1 MNTMSTLQTVARL
14 DSERVFRAVIDAAM
28 GTGTEQ
34 LLEWVRFQPEQF
46 GIDTPRH
53 VPIFA
58 KKVVLPHYALL
69 SDDAQ
74 SDTVEKICEQL
85 ETDSGMFFTYALDAS
100 AGIISIYVA
109 SVEVDATTLIDLFE
123 SLDEELDDDDDEELE
138 DEGEDPDFLFEPE
151 LLIGTDVL
159 VNDLLRTVMEVDA
172 SEMTAL
178 LDDGSTIDFFDI
190 KVDSLDGS
198 YFIPAP
204 ENFGVDRSVEN
215 AARDV
220 RVSQMNTE
228 DEEDEDEEDEDDFPE
243 EPAVVVPQ
251 IRDAAEA
258 VENTND
264 DDFPEE
270 ELQQA
275 ETVNEDQALAAAIA
289 EEQNEQA
296 EVQTTEPVAEPVA
309 EAPAS
314 AVETADDTFAEE
326 EQSEV
331 TESAQTETQAPT
343 EAPVETASAVEGVSE
358 SEMARR
364 TELLESVK
372 EQLPN
377 DSVSEIKD
385 NVLTVFMVKDD
396 KDYELTITLT
406 QQLFAGERMIDIF
419 VLASKDGT
427 IGKRS
432 TNAAAVLAA
441 IDDL

>member
-123 SLDEELDDDDDEELE
+123 SLDEELDDDDDDEELE

-215 AARDV
+215 AARDA
-220 RVSQMNTE
+220 RTSQVHE
-228 DEEDEDEEDEDDFPE
+228 DDEDDEEDEDDFPE

-251 IRDAAEA
+251 IRDAVEA

-296 EVQTTEPVAEPVA
+296 EVQATEPAV

-314 AVETADDTFAEE
+314 TVESADDTFAEE

-432 TNAAAVLAA
+432 TNAAAVLSA
-441 IDDL
+441 IEEL

>member
-123 SLDEELDDDDDEELE
+123 SLDEELDDDDDDEELE

-215 AARDV
+215 AARDA
-220 RVSQMNTE
+220 RTSQVHE
-228 DEEDEDEEDEDDFPE
+228 DDEDDEEEDEDDFPE

-251 IRDAAEA
+251 IRDAVEA

-296 EVQTTEPVAEPVA
+296 EVQATEPAV

>member
-123 SLDEELDDDDDEELE
+123 SLDEELDDDDDDEELE

-215 AARDV
+215 AARDA
-220 RVSQMNTE
+220 RTSQVHE
-228 DEEDEDEEDEDDFPE
+228 DDEDDEEEDEDDFPE

-296 EVQTTEPVAEPVA
+296 EVQATEPAV

-432 TNAAAVLAA
+432 TNAAAVLSA
-441 IDDL
+441 IEEL